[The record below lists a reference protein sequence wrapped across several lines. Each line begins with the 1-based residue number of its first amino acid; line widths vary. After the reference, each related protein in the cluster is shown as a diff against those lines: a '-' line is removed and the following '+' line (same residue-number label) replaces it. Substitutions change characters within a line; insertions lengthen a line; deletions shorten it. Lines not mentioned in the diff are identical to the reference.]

1 MRCAALIM
9 SLLCVLPAFAQDGEL
24 AGPTWG
30 EGPED
35 NGAGGTKD
43 AGATAPTAQQVS
55 SPLAS
60 ASGSTLTRINGRT
73 YSGLLQQDLID
84 LYEISITT
92 PASFLATTQGS
103 TFDTAIFLFRKIIG
117 SDGVPEARAIAMND
131 NSPSGGVST
140 SKLVGSSIPGLTAG
154 TYYIAVAKSGAM
166 PIGFKNPD
174 NDPLPLF
181 TYNPGSTA
189 VVLPTGTQATY
200 TLADWSNLGDGGDYQ
215 IEFGGTVVTRSSACS
230 SAIILGSGVY
240 SFGNAGASDS
250 SASRIG
256 LDATCSDN
264 GAWIANP
271 SWFELGACDGA
282 VQISVCPTVT
292 TATYQMVVYEGSCG
306 DLEPVACGTLGACSG
321 GGTGSTVTL
330 NPDPCK
336 TYYVAFGA
344 RRVSGASPT
353 SAGTITIT
361 CTPDGPSCGVAGT
374 GSCFTPHAAPT
385 CDSITCCSVVCAIDP
400 FCCNSS
406 WDNLCVSQAYTSCA
420 PPPACPPSDPDLDGN
435 GLIDGGDLAILL
447 SQWGT

>member
-1 MRCAALIM
+1 
-9 SLLCVLPAFAQDGEL
+9 
-24 AGPTWG
+24 
-30 EGPED
+30 
-35 NGAGGTKD
+35 
-43 AGATAPTAQQVS
+43 
-55 SPLAS
+55 
-60 ASGSTLTRINGRT
+60 
-73 YSGLLQQDLID
+73 
-84 LYEISITT
+84 
-92 PASFLATTQGS
+92 
-103 TFDTAIFLFRKIIG
+103 
-117 SDGVPEARAIAMND
+117 MND

-361 CTPDGPSCGVAGT
+361 CTPAAERMTRRLPLSRRWGSDDEDRVNRNRSPSARTESKPRGLTGMTTSETSKLTRCGAVLSMLAAHPRPAGSGRAT
-374 GSCFTPHAAPT
+374 TVLAWRSRATWSKWPAAAHP
-385 CDSITCCSVVCAIDP
+385 
-400 FCCNSS
+400 
-406 WDNLCVSQAYTSCA
+406 QAR
-420 PPPACPPSDPDLDGN
+420 
-435 GLIDGGDLAILL
+435 
-447 SQWGT
+447 